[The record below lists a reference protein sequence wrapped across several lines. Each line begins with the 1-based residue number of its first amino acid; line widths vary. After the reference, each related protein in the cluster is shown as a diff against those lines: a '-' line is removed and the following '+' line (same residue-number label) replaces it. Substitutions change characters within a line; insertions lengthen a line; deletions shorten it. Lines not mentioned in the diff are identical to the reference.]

1 MNSQKAAGTVSIF
14 KTRKWKRSLPLLILF
29 IPVIIYYVV
38 FKFLP
43 MFGVV
48 MAFQDYNIRKG
59 FLGSPFAGLKYFEM
73 IFSTPATLQVIKN
86 TLFLGLTRFVIGI
99 PFPINP
105 NYDKE
110 QALLTQKSLLEQKRN
125 RLNGIIE
132 LITDVMKG
140 VNTMSFGAF
149 SNEEVQ
155 KMVNHT
161 LECMSKESLDKLVE
175 EYGSIEKCKEH
186 LASGFANE
194 QAIVDLLKWYGSKE
208 KAMEA
213 VMQSTGNA
221 EEIVQ
226 GQDKNAKIYE
236 LFMEAKK
243 VGNMDMAHSAVE
255 MLAENYKT
263 MFMLDNAR
271 NILIDLAKEYSSNE
285 KLAEITD
292 KQYGVGCAEYVANA
306 IKVYYGI

>member
-1 MNSQKAAGTVSIF
+1 MKTVKDVSEITGISIRTLRYYDEIGLLKPTKLTEAGYRLYDNKAVEKVQEIMF
-14 KTRKWKRSLPLLILF
+14 FRELEIPLI
-29 IPVIIYYVV
+29 
-38 FKFLP
+38 
-43 MFGVV
+43 
-48 MAFQDYNIRKG
+48 D
-59 FLGSPFAGLKYFEM
+59 
-73 IFSTPATLQVIKN
+73 IKK
-86 TLFLGLTRFVIGI
+86 IMD
-99 PFPINP
+99 NP